1 MDDQV
6 LATRIE
12 MLEDEICLRGTRLN
26 ARIHEVERLVERLA
40 AETHESLC
48 SGGRPGIDVRTAKV
62 MDMFEEV
69 VRAVDVRSIRHE
81 ADELTTMKAVADA
94 MHSELTGRRTS
105 EPALAQVA

>member
-1 MDDQV
+1 MDDRV

-48 SGGRPGIDVRTAKV
+48 GGGRPGIDVRTARV
-62 MDMFEEV
+62 MDLFEEV
-69 VRAVDVRSIRHE
+69 VRGVDARSIRRE
-81 ADELTTMKAVADA
+81 ADELTTMKALADG
-94 MHSELTGRRTS
+94 MHRELTGPRTS
-105 EPALAQVA
+105 ELILAQAA